1 MPHPQPPDGAPPAR
15 PCASAT
21 AVRWIGIAAILGLV
35 LGGAVTGCST
45 MGYYWQAFDGQMALN
60 SQSRPI
66 PEVIQ
71 DPKTGAELKARLE
84 QVREIREFASRQ
96 LDLPDNGSYRRYADL
111 KRRYVVW
118 NVFAAPEF
126 SVEPREWCFPIAG
139 CVGYRGYFE
148 EAQASEFAAG
158 LGQEG
163 LDVYIA
169 GVPAY
174 STLGWFDDPVL
185 NTFVN
190 YPDTDLARLIFHE
203 LSHQVAYAPGDST
216 FNESFATTVETEGVE
231 RWIGQH
237 GTPAQRDAFQ
247 ASQRR
252 RAQFAEL
259 VTSYRERFAAAYAEA
274 GSDDARLAAKRRLQ
288 EQMRTDYAR
297 LKESWGGYAGY
308 DWWFAQPLNNAQLAS
323 VALYTQLVPA
333 FEKLLD
339 ACARNLPC
347 FYARVKELARL
358 PEAERR
364 AQLQEALGE
373 GVKREG

>member
-139 CVGYRGYFE
+139 CVGYRGYFA
-148 EAQASEFAAG
+148 EAQAREFAAG

-174 STLGWFDDPVL
+174 STLGWFDDPYE
-185 NTFVN
+185 FDEKN
-190 YPDTDLARLIFHE
+190 YRI
-203 LSHQVAYAPGDST
+203 
-216 FNESFATTVETEGVE
+216 
-231 RWIGQH
+231 IG
-237 GTPAQRDAFQ
+237 
-247 ASQRR
+247 RR
-252 RAQFAEL
+252 RKKI
-259 VTSYRERFAAAYAEA
+259 YRLGDEV
-274 GSDDARLAAKRRLQ
+274 K
-288 EQMRTDYAR
+288 
-297 LKESWGGYAGY
+297 
-308 DWWFAQPLNNAQLAS
+308 
-323 VALYTQLVPA
+323 V
-333 FEKLLD
+333 
-339 ACARNLPC
+339 
-347 FYARVKELARL
+347 RVKKTDVD
-358 PEAERR
+358 RR
-364 AQLQEALGE
+364 MIDLVFDQSFGNFSL
-373 GVKREG
+373 